1 MMKALTILEIA
12 EALKVHKTSV
22 QRRSNKEAWP
32 FSKKAVQGGKSKCFP
47 FDTLPKDVQ
56 LAIVNKKQ
64 QETLPVPVE
73 NNPPETIKKEAPVLN
88 EKEMKNASNKAN
100 LLRFYTMALEAA
112 PWGKKVAAREE
123 FVAAYNSGIAWPT
136 LYKELGPLSW
146 KTLEKWSVKVRKH
159 GNDSLYLAD
168 RRGSNRRGICSL
180 TEEQTEIF
188 LRCVLRPN
196 KPLIAESY
204 RISSAIMKQK
214 GIANNHSE
222 ATYRRW
228 LQRWRS
234 RHYDMWIWSR
244 EGKKAWTDKCAT
256 YIERDINL
264 LQVGDVVVADGH
276 SLNFEIINPWTGK
289 PKNHMTLILFFD
301 MRSNM
306 PLGWEIMPTENTAS
320 ISSALRRSIIRLG
333 KYPRVVY
340 LDNGRAFKSKFFK
353 GTDLDEA
360 GYAGVYERMGCQTI
374 FAWPYHGQSKTVE
387 RFFSTFAE
395 LERMSPT
402 YSGTCI
408 ENKPPRMMRG
418 EKKHRKLHEDQF
430 GGRCLTLEEA
440 HIVIAAWFDEY
451 AKRAQRGH
459 LAGST
464 PKELFLEGKGDGVNR
479 AELTWLMMSL
489 EIKTIHRNGITF
501 QGQNYYHP
509 ALYGRRHSVTVRYD
523 LQDTSSLWIFDEEG
537 TLICE
542 ATPKEQL
549 HPAAA
554 QLGNDEDKEQL
565 RLHIEHKRHQEK
577 VTTASAME
585 LLQEEVMPE
594 HRRQMASI
602 GVMNKVDAHPQPQK
616 AIKVPAEKTQKVLDF
631 DFEKAKAEAAENS
644 RMQKESEEKGFR
656 DGLYKLSE
664 NDRYERLLELTSQ
677 GADLDPD
684 WIGFM
689 AVFEKTPAY
698 QDHRAYWETTE
709 QGYGL
714 MYRATQSSGTHE

>member
-1 MMKALTILEIA
+1 MKALTILEIA
-12 EALKVHKTSV
+12 EALGLHRTSV
-22 QRRSNKEAWP
+22 VRRAKKEDWSFNMVLSN
-32 FSKKAVQGGKSKCFP
+32 GGKKKLYD
-47 FDTLPKDVQ
+47 FDSLPKDVQ
-56 LAIVNKKQ
+56 LAVISKKQ
-64 QETLPVPVE
+64 KETLPVPAAQNLPVKV
-73 NNPPETIKKEAPVLN
+73 KKAIPVLN
-88 EKEMKNASNKAN
+88 ERELQNASSKAN
-100 LLRFYTMALEAA
+100 LLRFYNMALESA
-112 PWGKKVAAREE
+112 PWGHKVSAREE
-123 FVAAYNSGIAWPT
+123 FIAAYNSGIAWPT

-146 KTLEKWSVKVRKH
+146 STLEKWAVKVKKH
-159 GNDSLYLAD
+159 GNDSLCLAD
-168 RRGSNRRGICSL
+168 RRGSHRRGSCSL
-180 TEEQTEIF
+180 TDEQTNIF

-204 RISSAIMKQK
+204 RISSAIMNQK
-214 GIANNHSE
+214 GIHNDHSE

-228 LQRWRS
+228 LKRWRS
-234 RHYDMWIWSR
+234 RNYDLWIWAR

-289 PKNHMTLILFFD
+289 AKNHMTLILFFD

-320 ISSALRRSIIRLG
+320 ISSALRRSILRLG

-402 YSGTCI
+402 YSGTSI

-418 EKKHRKLHEDQF
+418 EKKHRKLHEQQF

-451 AKRAQRGH
+451 SKRAQRGH

-464 PKELFLEGKGDGVNR
+464 PKELFLEGKGDGVDR

-523 LQDTSSLWIFDEEG
+523 LQDTSSLWVFDEEG
-537 TLICE
+537 TLLCE

-554 QLGNDEDKEQL
+554 QLGNDADKEQL
-565 RLHIEHKRHQEK
+565 RLHIEQKRHQEK

-585 LLQEEVMPE
+585 LLRDEVLPE
-594 HRRQMASI
+594 HSRQMASI
-602 GVMNKVDAHPQPQK
+602 GVMNKIEAHPKPQK

-631 DFEKAKAEAAENS
+631 DFEKAKAEAAEND
-644 RMQKESEEKGFR
+644 RLQQEAEEKDFR
-656 DGLYKLSE
+656 EALYKLTE
-664 NDRYERLLELTSQ
+664 NDRYERLLELTAQ
-677 GADLDPD
+677 GKDLDPD

-698 QDHRAYWETTE
+698 RDHREYWETTE

-714 MYRATQSSGTHE
+714 MYRTAQLGVNQE